1 MAFCT
6 SCGGT
11 VQGAFCPKCGT
22 PVSAAPAQGAPTPA
36 SYPGPAAAPVAA
48 QPPAAPAKRKISPI
62 VWILGIVGGL
72 IVLSILGVA
81 AAGFFFVNKAKEAG
95 FDSDLME
102 RNPAYAIAK
111 MAITNNPE
119 VEEVSHD
126 EAAGTITIREKRT
139 GKVTTMSFGDLK
151 DGKFRIGA
159 TDENGNTS
167 TFEAGG
173 EAKLPSWTPVYP
185 GAKQEG
191 GFSATGAGGAE
202 EGGTASFTTS
212 DPGSKVLSYYR
223 EKGTALGMQVVTQTA
238 SAEGGMLVMAE
249 ASGNRSLSVIV
260 GGASGNTTIHLTYG
274 VKK

>member
-6 SCGGT
+6 SCGGA

-48 QPPAAPAKRKISPI
+48 QSPAAPARRKISPI

-72 IVLSILGVA
+72 IVLSILCVA
-81 AAGFFFVNKAKEAG
+81 AAGYFFVNKAKQAG
-95 FDSDLME
+95 LDPELME
-102 RNPAYAIAK
+102 RNPAYAMAK
-111 MAITNNPE
+111 MAITANPDL
-119 VEEVSHD
+119 EEVSHD
-126 EAAGTITIREKRT
+126 EGAGTITIRDKKT
-139 GKVTTMSFGDLK
+139 GKVTTVNFGDFK
-151 DGKFRIGA
+151 DGKFRMGV

-167 TFEAGG
+167 TIEAGD
-173 EAKLPSWTPVYP
+173 EAELPSWTPVYP

-191 GFSATGAGGAE
+191 GFSATGSGGAE

-223 EKGTALGMQVVTQTA
+223 EKGTALGMKVVTQTA

-249 ASGNRSLSVIV
+249 ESGNRSLSVIV
-260 GGASGNTTIHLTYG
+260 GGESGNTNIHLTYS